1 MTCLLSILAGVE
13 KSGDEDLLEV
23 VTTLYTETVLA
34 FRRKLPPAM
43 QLVDLLVEFEA
54 EADRAKVME
63 AAVQGGAGGAVPV
76 PAAHPTEVVANARH
90 LITDLEAKAE
100 VADRGLLARL
110 CLVREEARLFADR
123 LDADGTRT
131 VVPGGKVRPAR
142 ACALRPATDPSPR
155 CCWRA

>member
-13 KSGDEDLLEV
+13 KSGDEELLQV

-63 AAVQGGAGGAVPV
+63 AAVRKRLSPCAHQARSRRSAVAAILNHETPLAGSIVPMKICANGFWI
-76 PAAHPTEVVANARH
+76 PWILTFSWLQEV
-90 LITDLEAKAE
+90 IP
-100 VADRGLLARL
+100 
-110 CLVREEARLFADR
+110 CLKP
-123 LDADGTRT
+123 
-131 VVPGGKVRPAR
+131 VV
-142 ACALRPATDPSPR
+142 
-155 CCWRA
+155 